1 MQEPTFD
8 SKHLAKKVFLKFVK
22 SQIFRLQKIFQEELY
37 PSKNTSEK
45 EKKIAMQ
52 SVPQKQVLLAKFCKG
67 SMDSFR
73 PKM

>member
-45 EKKIAMQ
+45 EKNSYGFSSTKASFIG
-52 SVPQKQVLLAKFCKG
+52 QVL
-67 SMDSFR
+67 
-73 PKM
+73 